1 MHASADRKEMC
12 ECVQAWGCCLNH
24 DEYPFTC
31 HENGWGRKNVV
42 WKVKARLTLT

>member
-12 ECVQAWGCCLNH
+12 ECVRAWGCCLNH

-31 HENGWGRKNVV
+31 HENGWGERMLCRK
-42 WKVKARLTLT
+42 